1 MKRVGWL
8 GALLATL
15 GIFGLFQPN
24 VAAQKVNGA
33 AAAPGEFII
42 KFAGGATEAQQEQA
56 VRARGGQVTERIREL
71 GIATARFAVPKGAE
85 QVRSEALVKALES
98 DIVIEYAEPNYVV
111 TVVQEPV
118 APAPAAT
125 GDVGADQAGRR
136 RWIPGV
142 QGLPI
147 LLPDDPSTSEQWAW
161 NIIGAYRGWGI
172 GTGRPDV
179 MIAIVELGVDA
190 THPDLASKI
199 VPGYDFVE
207 NDSVPQDGKGHGTH
221 VAGTAA
227 GLTNN
232 AVGVAGTCPNCSIL
246 PVRVLDN
253 QGVGFMSDVIAGIRY
268 AADRGA
274 KVINLSLSGPPSK
287 AEEDAVNYAWSKG
300 TVLACAAGNDGTTST
315 LNAYPAA
322 STNCI
327 AVASTDKTDTRS
339 WFSNYGTWVDIAA
352 PGSDILS
359 TYPGGG
365 YETLDGTSMAT
376 PHVAGAAG
384 LLAAKGLN
392 NVQIRE
398 RLEATA
404 DKISGTGVFWTAG
417 RLNILNAMR

>member
-161 NIIGAYRGWGI
+161 NIIGAYRGWGF

-179 MIAIVELGVDA
+179 MIAIVELW
-190 THPDLASKI
+190 ASTQHI
-199 VPGYDFVE
+199 PIWPARSY
-207 NDSVPQDGKGHGTH
+207 
-221 VAGTAA
+221 
-227 GLTNN
+227 
-232 AVGVAGTCPNCSIL
+232 
-246 PVRVLDN
+246 R
-253 QGVGFMSDVIAGIRY
+253 
-268 AADRGA
+268 
-274 KVINLSLSGPPSK
+274 
-287 AEEDAVNYAWSKG
+287 
-300 TVLACAAGNDGTTST
+300 GTTSW
-315 LNAYPAA
+315 
-322 STNCI
+322 
-327 AVASTDKTDTRS
+327 KT
-339 WFSNYGTWVDIAA
+339 
-352 PGSDILS
+352 
-359 TYPGGG
+359 
-365 YETLDGTSMAT
+365 T
-376 PHVAGAAG
+376 PFHKTA
-384 LLAAKGLN
+384 
-392 NVQIRE
+392 R
-398 RLEATA
+398 ATA
-404 DKISGTGVFWTAG
+404 RTLPARQPALPTTPSASPAHARTARSCRYAYWTTRASASC
-417 RLNILNAMR
+417 RT